1 MSEKIVIKI
10 SGKIINPDK
19 PDIIKRYAE
28 VVRDIASRGYR
39 VVVVVG
45 GGSYA
50 RGYIVCAKSIGL
62 TQAQSDM
69 LGIEISRVNSLLLA
83 CTIGVDVYLPIPRN
97 IEDVERAWRI
107 NKIVVVGGLQP
118 GQSTAT
124 VAAIIAEVLGIK
136 RILYATDVEG
146 IYDRDPKIY
155 KDAKKL
161 DIIPAD
167 ELPKILNQG
176 FEAGRYELLD
186 PLAISIVKRSCI
198 EVTVFNGLDPYNIY
212 RALEGAIGT
221 KIKPC

>member
-83 CTIGVDVYLPIPRN
+83 YT
-97 IEDVERAWRI
+97 IEDVERAWSI